1 MGDIAHISGR
11 VLEETEK
18 IIVGKRDKIR
28 LIIMAVLAG
37 GHVLLDDLP
46 GVGKTTLLKTL
57 SIVVGFPFA
66 VIKVLSLASFQKA
79 LMSEDTEAT
88 DQAYSD
94 SRKKK
99 PNTASQ
105 QYE

>member
-57 SIVVGFPFA
+57 SI
-66 VIKVLSLASFQKA
+66 A
-79 LMSEDTEAT
+79 LGCTSKRVQFVPDLLPSDICGMKIELDDTEE
-88 DQAYSD
+88 Q
-94 SRKKK
+94 R
-99 PNTASQ
+99 
-105 QYE
+105 

>member
-1 MGDIAHISGR
+1 MERTIRHGRYCTHLRR

-57 SIVVGFPFA
+57 SIALGCTSKRVA
-66 VIKVLSLASFQKA
+66 VRARPAAVRYLRH
-79 LMSEDTEAT
+79 EDL
-88 DQAYSD
+88 
-94 SRKKK
+94 
-99 PNTASQ
+99 
-105 QYE
+105 